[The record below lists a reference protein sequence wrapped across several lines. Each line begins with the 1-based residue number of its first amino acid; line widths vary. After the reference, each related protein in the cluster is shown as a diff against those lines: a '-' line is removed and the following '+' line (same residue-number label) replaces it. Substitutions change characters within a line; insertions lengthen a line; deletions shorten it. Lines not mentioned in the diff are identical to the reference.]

1 MHDAESGNR
10 LLRYRIALSF
20 CGWALLA
27 SLLLASTQ
35 VLVVDEHKIDCF
47 SGAKP
52 TTHPAWFKE
61 SFLDFEKLLR
71 SQEIVKAS
79 DLGS

>member
-1 MHDAESGNR
+1 M
-10 LLRYRIALSF
+10 
-20 CGWALLA
+20 
-27 SLLLASTQ
+27 SLLLMATQ
-35 VLVVDEHKIDCF
+35 VLVADEGKIGSF

-61 SFLDFEKLLR
+61 SFLEFEKLLR

>member
-1 MHDAESGNR
+1 MRDTESVNL
-10 LLRYRIALSF
+10 LLRHRIDRSF
-20 CGWALLA
+20 CGRALLA
-27 SLLLASTQ
+27 SLLLATTQ
-35 VLVVDEHKIDCF
+35 ALVVDEHKIDCF
-47 SGAKP
+47 SGAKL